1 MKVNRF
7 ALFTG
12 FVLAVNLLVIMW
24 GAYVRATGSGAG
36 CGSHWPSCNGEII
49 PQSPQT
55 ATVIEFTHRLS
66 SGLAF
71 VLVAVLLVWA
81 WRRFP
86 KGSPTRS
93 VALLSMIFIIS
104 EALVGAALVLFKW
117 VAGDTSTA
125 RVIVMA
131 LHLLN
136 TLLLLGALTL
146 VLWHSSG
153 GRRLRFNTHNVAF
166 WTLLA
171 AVIAVSILAV
181 SGAITALGDTLFP
194 VASLREGIQQ
204 DFASTANFM
213 VRLRVFHP
221 ILAILTGTFI
231 FVLSLLMGMF
241 YPQRWVRRF
250 AGTLI
255 GLFLLQLTAG
265 LINLGLRAPVW
276 MQLVHLLLADLVW
289 IFLVFLSASVLSQPG
304 VGETGETME
313 LKDHAYTQRVD
324 ERG

>member
-1 MKVNRF
+1 
-7 ALFTG
+7 
-12 FVLAVNLLVIMW
+12 
-24 GAYVRATGSGAG
+24 
-36 CGSHWPSCNGEII
+36 
-49 PQSPQT
+49 
-55 ATVIEFTHRLS
+55 
-66 SGLAF
+66 
-71 VLVAVLLVWA
+71 LVWA

-93 VALLSMIFIIS
+93 MSLLSMVFILT

-136 TLLLLGALTL
+136 TFLLLGALTL
-146 VLWHSSG
+146 VLWYGSG
-153 GRRLRFNTHNVAF
+153 GRRLRFNPRDLAF

-171 AVIAVSILAV
+171 AASAVSILGV
-181 SGAITALGDTLFP
+181 SGAITALGDTLFT
-194 VASLREGIQQ
+194 VATLQEGIQQ
-204 DFASTANFM
+204 DFSSSAHFIL
-213 VRLRVFHP
+213 RLRVFHP

-241 YPQRWVRRF
+241 YPRLRVRRF

-255 GLFLLQLTAG
+255 GLFLLQLAAG
-265 LINLGLRAPVW
+265 LTNLVLKAPVW

-289 IFLVFLSASVLSQPG
+289 ICLVFLSASVLSLPG
-304 VGETGETME
+304 PGESGETME